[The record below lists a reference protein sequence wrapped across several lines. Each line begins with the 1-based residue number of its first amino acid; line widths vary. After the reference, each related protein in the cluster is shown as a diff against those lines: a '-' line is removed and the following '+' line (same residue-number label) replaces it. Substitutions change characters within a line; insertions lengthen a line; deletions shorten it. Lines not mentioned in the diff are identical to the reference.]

1 METRLYKCWV
11 KICVFLTYQKIAEIL
26 SLLSTEPQFLYTRV
40 DSIVGICWVIN
51 MCGHK
56 LIYYH
61 YLLNY
66 FEKHYLTFLCKIN
79 MFMAI
84 LIFCFSSTWSQLL
97 CAYQVANKLKTI
109 FGLHFAPI
117 SHVCTLYWRLC
128 NYTTN
133 LHWPTKLQ
141 MFKWGCMKLSWLLCP
156 LWVHHVHFV
165 NTFIY
170 SLTIII
176 TTENLLSY

>member
-11 KICVFLTYQKIAEIL
+11 KICVFLTYQKLAEIL

-56 LIYYH
+56 LIF
-61 YLLNY
+61 YLYLFNY

-84 LIFCFSSTWSQLL
+84 LIFCFSSIWSQLL
-97 CAYQVANKLKTI
+97 CAYQVANKLKII
-109 FGLHFAPI
+109 FGLYFVPI
-117 SHVCTLYWRLC
+117 SHVCTLY
-128 NYTTN
+128 
-133 LHWPTKLQ
+133 
-141 MFKWGCMKLSWLLCP
+141 FA
-156 LWVHHVHFV
+156 F
-165 NTFIY
+165 
-170 SLTIII
+170 II
-176 TTENLLSY
+176 TLQTQLNLYICLLTYKVTNVRVRMHEVELITLPLMSTPCPFCYTHLFILLGL

>member
-11 KICVFLTYQKIAEIL
+11 KICVFLRYQKLAEIL
-26 SLLSTEPQFLYTRV
+26 SLLSTELQFLYTRV

-51 MCGHK
+51 MCDHK
-56 LIYYH
+56 LIF
-61 YLLNY
+61 YLYLFNY

-84 LIFCFSSTWSQLL
+84 LIFCFSSIWSQLL
-97 CAYQVANKLKTI
+97 CTYQVANKLKII
-109 FGLHFAPI
+109 FGLYFALI

-133 LHWPTKLQ
+133 STQSVYMLIDLQ
-141 MFKWGCMKLSWLLCP
+141 SYKCSSEDAWSWADYSAPHEHTMSILLTH
-156 LWVHHVHFV
+156 LF
-165 NTFIY
+165 T
-170 SLTIII
+170 
-176 TTENLLSY
+176 LLGL